1 MMKLPSPFSIKA
13 DYPLSATA
21 KEFIEESRAI
31 SRQILI
37 KKNSKLALVIGP
49 CSIHNYKEAIEYA
62 LLLKE
67 LLSQVQ
73 DKFYIV
79 MRVFVEKPR
88 TKTGWKGFIY
98 DPLLDGSYQTA
109 KGIALSRKLLL
120 ELAEMGMPTA
130 TELVDPLFTPY
141 IEDLITWGFIGART
155 SASPIHRQLASG
167 LTFPIGFKNSVD
179 GNIELALDGVESA
192 SIPHSH
198 IGIDNEGR
206 IAKISTS
213 GNPFCHLVLR
223 GSDQTTNFDPI
234 SMEGIVTEMKERS
247 QERLLVDCSHGN
259 SRKIAEKQTISF
271 TSVVEQ
277 VANGNDAIM
286 GLMLESYLQTGKQ
299 TLKQKLLPGVS
310 VTDSCLG
317 WEETEKLIFFGHSL
331 LSSDITMR
339 SVQK

>member
-1 MMKLPSPFSIKA
+1 MDLPSPFSIKA

-37 KKNSKLALVIGP
+37 KKNSKLVLVIGP

-67 LLSQVQ
+67 LSEQVQ

-109 KGIALSRKLLL
+109 KGIAMTRKLLL
-120 ELAEMGMPTA
+120 ELAEMGIPTA

-198 IGIDNEGR
+198 IGIDDDGR

-271 TSVVEQ
+271 TSVIEQ
-277 VANGNDAIM
+277 VANGNEAIM

-317 WEETEKLIFFGHSL
+317 WEETEKLILFGHSL
-331 LSSDITMR
+331 LSSEITMR